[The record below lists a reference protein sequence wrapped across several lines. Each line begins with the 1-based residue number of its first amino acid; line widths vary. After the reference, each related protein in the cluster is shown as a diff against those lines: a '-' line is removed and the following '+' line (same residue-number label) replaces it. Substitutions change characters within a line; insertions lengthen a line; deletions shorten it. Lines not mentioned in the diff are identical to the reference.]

1 MHETSSG
8 DAFKYIIEP
17 AKIDL
22 PFTIDVYKKLKI
34 LDIACGRVH
43 SAILT
48 NYGVVTFGIIFKF
61 LFLKFDSNS
70 I

>member
-1 MHETSSG
+1 MNTNSQIGVHETFTG

-22 PFTIDVYKKLKI
+22 PFTNDVYKKLKI
-34 LDIACGRVH
+34 LDISCGRVH

-48 NYGVVTFGIIFKF
+48 NCGVVTFGNEFN
-61 LFLKFDSNS
+61 LF
-70 I
+70 